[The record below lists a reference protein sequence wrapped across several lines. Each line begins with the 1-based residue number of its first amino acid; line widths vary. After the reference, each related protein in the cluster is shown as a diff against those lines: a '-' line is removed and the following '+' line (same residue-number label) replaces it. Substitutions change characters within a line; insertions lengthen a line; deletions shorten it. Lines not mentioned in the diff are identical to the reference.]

1 MGRGRGAVYRRAC
14 GRPTEQLDRSTY
26 QMAERQ
32 RAAAPLYEAQVP
44 RSAADRR
51 AANRPRFYKLRKGQL
66 NRHTRYRTSHYHTKH
81 RHSAGA
87 GPDCGRVARSP
98 TTRPLHTF
106 PSPVPE
112 TTLIRSSAVQHAS
125 AYDDSIAVGLPY
137 VGHDVEG
144 AGSGRTHSHPLS
156 RHRHCELTLER
167 WRHLGRARR
176 FHRAIRGPLDALVL
190 VDVVP

>member
-1 MGRGRGAVYRRAC
+1 MNTEKSRSDPISSRFLSGPRLCTRLRYRG
-14 GRPTEQLDRSTY
+14 
-26 QMAERQ
+26 
-32 RAAAPLYEAQVP
+32 
-44 RSAADRR
+44 SAADRR
-51 AANRPRFYKLRKGQL
+51 AANGPRFYKLRKGQL
-66 NRHTRYRTSHYHTKH
+66 RSTHKVPTSALPHETPGTA
-81 RHSAGA
+81 RALPLVA
-87 GPDCGRVARSP
+87 PDCGRVARLP

-190 VDVVP
+190 IDVVP

>member
-1 MGRGRGAVYRRAC
+1 MNGPHLC
-14 GRPTEQLDRSTY
+14 TS
-26 QMAERQ
+26 
-32 RAAAPLYEAQVP
+32 LYEAQVP

-51 AANRPRFYKLRKGQL
+51 AANPPRFYKLRKGQL
-66 NRHTRYRTSHYHTKH
+66 NRHTRYRPATTSLPHETQAQ
-81 RHSAGA
+81 RGRWPRR
-87 GPDCGRVARSP
+87 GCGRVARSP

-190 VDVVP
+190 IDVVP